1 MCAPAGPK
9 GALGRHAN
17 LFSRVAKS
25 LQPDKEWVESYVRTT
40 DINYQIG
47 ADNSAAVM
55 RQFAIITKNGHDIA
69 KIINDTFA
77 YQTKGASSTRS
88 PKLTG
93 PSGARNCTPGRT
105 EAQWK
110 CPSGPAGCGRTTCTP
125 ASSSGGRTTPTRSA
139 TTKSRAGIDTCSRTG
154 RAPRKVRYSGR

>member
-77 YQTKGASSTRS
+77 YQTRVHEHTFAEIDRTVRGEELYTRPDGS
-88 PKLTG
+88 PVEVPIGTG
-93 PSGARNCTPGRT
+93 RVWEDNLHPGQFIRWPNNPDSQRYH
-105 EAQWK
+105 EV
-110 CPSGPAGCGRTTCTP
+110 TC
-125 ASSSGGRTTPTRSA
+125 
-139 TTKSRAGIDTCSRTG
+139 GIDT
-154 RAPRKVRYSGR
+154 V